1 MKQLPAMPPHIQ
13 EKFEEEIRVEIIRQQ
28 TEEDLK
34 SNPVYQEFFTQFN
47 PSSVDS
53 FIRHYAR
60 RKAYYLTRGKDYI
73 NQEEQESFRYKLF
86 AQECL
91 WAIQQKKL
99 FNLQCQWRAEQV
111 RLKGVDHTTQFLLLS
126 SNIQHC
132 PYISP
137 VSRAEMEMYVKY
149 LRSGNAQ
156 LIVSY
161 DNWQDYEG
169 FKAEYDSE
177 RIPSIDDERDDSVP
191 AWYRF
196 YDEYMA
202 THLLMELPD
211 VRGEKEQR
219 YRSIARQRQLDQMKR
234 SIQQKTMDDRPY
246 LSVYDTEVVESF
258 VRKFEDKSL
267 LKFCRAVEAFQQ
279 QMDEQMEL
287 DEALETLR
295 SADKKVSVKSNSDWK
310 EAVIN
315 AAKQF
320 ELEQVAEILP
330 TVHQEYVI
338 RVENGINFPQSIID
352 KKREEYAF
360 QLCETAKQQILEG
373 RRFLGEPDNLNF

>member
-1 MKQLPAMPPHIQ
+1 MPPHIQ

-34 SNPVYQEFFTQFN
+34 TNPVYQEFFLQFN
-47 PSSVDS
+47 PNSVES

-99 FNLQCQWRAEQV
+99 FNFQCQWRAEQI
-111 RLKGVDHTTQFLLLS
+111 RLKGVEHSMQFLLLS

-137 VSRAEMEMYVKY
+137 VSRAEMELYVKY
-149 LRSGNAQ
+149 LKSGTAQ

-169 FKAEYDSE
+169 FKAEYESE
-177 RIPSIDDERDDSVP
+177 RIPSIDDGPEDAIPS
-191 AWYRF
+191 WYRF

-202 THLLMELPD
+202 THQLLELPD

-219 YRSIARQRQLDQMKR
+219 YRSVARQRQLDQLKKNMQPKNV
-234 SIQQKTMDDRPY
+234 DNRPY
-246 LSVYDTEVVESF
+246 LSVYDTEIVESF
-258 VRKFEDKSL
+258 VRRFEDNRL
-267 LKFCRAVEAFQQ
+267 LKFCRAVESFQQ
-279 QMDEQMEL
+279 QMDEHMEL

-295 SADKKVSVKSNSDWK
+295 TADRMVNIKANSDWK
-310 EAVIN
+310 EAVID
-315 AAKQF
+315 AAKRF
-320 ELEQVAEILP
+320 ELDQVAAILP
-330 TVHQEYVI
+330 AVHQEYVI

-360 QLCETAKQQILEG
+360 QLCENAKQQILDG
-373 RRFLGEPDNLNF
+373 REILGEPKDFRF